1 MAMLSDLTP
10 GSTPPPVCTHCGKEL
25 DSIALYNWLQTQWA
39 VLAANCP
46 HCRAILHM
54 QVVPIAI
61 ATGEPS

>member
-39 VLAANCP
+39 VLAAAGLP
-46 HCRAILHM
+46 RFSGW
-54 QVVPIAI
+54 V
-61 ATGEPS
+61 